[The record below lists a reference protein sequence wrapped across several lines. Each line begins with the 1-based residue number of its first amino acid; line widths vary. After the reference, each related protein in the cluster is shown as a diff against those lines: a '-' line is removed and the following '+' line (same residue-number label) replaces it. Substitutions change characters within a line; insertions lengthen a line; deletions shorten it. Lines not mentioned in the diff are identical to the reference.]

1 MKSARVG
8 LIGCGAV
15 AQYGHL
21 PAILATPGLDLAAV
35 CDVDPD
41 RLAEVAA
48 ATGGRP
54 CSSLEELAGAEL
66 DALVITS
73 PAPLHEEHLLWAA
86 GRGLPVLCE
95 KPLTL
100 DEAGSVRAIEAMERA
115 GQPLYVGFTYRFAP
129 AALEIRR
136 LIREGAVGTPRALRL
151 VYLWDLHGA
160 FADREH
166 FTGVNERREGR
177 IAEGGPMIDC
187 GVHQLDLARWWL
199 GAEPVPTS
207 VIGIR
212 VEGRTTPDHVIAH
225 LDVDGCQ
232 VMVEISIAYGHTAPA
247 TRPTF
252 SYEVIGSEGV
262 LRYRREERDFLAIG
276 RDGIRELDW
285 SPEKSFEGMYAA
297 FADALI
303 GGPADLLPTG
313 RDGLIAT
320 QLATTLTERAAVPP
334 TCQK

>member
-1 MKSARVG
+1 MSTVKVG
-8 LIGCGAV
+8 VVGCGAV

-21 PAILATPGLDLAAV
+21 PAILRTPGLELAAV
-35 CDVDPD
+35 CEVDPG
-41 RLAEVAA
+41 RLAEVSD
-48 ATGGRP
+48 ATGARP
-54 CSSLEELAGAEL
+54 CASLDELAGADL

-73 PAPLHEEHLLWAA
+73 PAPLHEEHLAWAA
-86 GRGLPVLCE
+86 EHGLPVLCE

-100 DEAGSVRAIEAMERA
+100 DEAASVRAIELMERA

-136 LIREGAVGTPRALRL
+136 LLREGAVGEPRALRL
-151 VYLWDLHGA
+151 IYLWDLHGA

-187 GVHQLDLARWWL
+187 GVHQIDLARWWL
-199 GAEPVPTS
+199 GGEPEPTS

-212 VEGRTTPDHVIAH
+212 VEGRETPDHLIAH

-232 VMVEISIAYGHTAPA
+232 VMIEISIAYGHTAPA

-262 LRYRREERDFLAIG
+262 LRYRREEREFVAIG
-276 RDGIRELDW
+276 RSGIRDLHW
-285 SPEKSFEGMYAA
+285 SPEKSFDGMYAA
-297 FADALI
+297 FAGALT

-313 RDGLIAT
+313 RDGLAATRIAT
-320 QLATTLTERAAVPP
+320 DLSLRAAARS
-334 TCQK
+334 

>member
-1 MKSARVG
+1 MPVNSKRIGV
-8 LIGCGAV
+8 IGCGAV

-21 PAILATPGLDLAAV
+21 PAILRTHDLELAAV
-35 CDVDPD
+35 CEVDRD
-41 RLAEVAA
+41 RLAEVSD
-48 ATGGRP
+48 ATGARP
-54 CSSLEELAGAEL
+54 CTSLGELVDADL

-73 PAPLHEEHLLWAA
+73 PAPLHEEHLAWAA
-86 GRGLPVLCE
+86 EHRLPVLCE

-100 DEAGSVRAIEAMERA
+100 DEAGSVRTIELMEQA

-136 LIREGAVGTPRALRL
+136 LLGEGAVGKPRALRL
-151 VYLWDLHGA
+151 IYLWDLHGA

-166 FTGVNERREGR
+166 FTGINERREGR

-187 GVHQLDLARWWL
+187 GVHQIDLARWWL
-199 GAEPVPTS
+199 GGEPVPTS

-212 VEGRTTPDHVIAH
+212 VEGRETPDHLVAH

-232 VMVEISIAYGHTAPA
+232 VMIEISIAYGHTAPA

-262 LRYRREERDFLAIG
+262 LRYRREEREFVAIG
-276 RDGIRELDW
+276 RDGIRDLHW
-285 SPEKSFEGMYAA
+285 SPEKSFDGMYAA
-297 FADALI
+297 FADALAT
-303 GGPADLLPTG
+303 GASDLLPTG
-313 RDGLIAT
+313 WDGLAATRIAT
-320 QLATTLTERAAVPP
+320 DLSLRAAASG
-334 TCQK
+334 